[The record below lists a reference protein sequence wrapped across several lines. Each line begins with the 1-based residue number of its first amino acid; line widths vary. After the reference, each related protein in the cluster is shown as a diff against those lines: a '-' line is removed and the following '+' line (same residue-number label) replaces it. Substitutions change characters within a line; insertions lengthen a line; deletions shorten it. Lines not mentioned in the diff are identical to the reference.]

1 MKLPQRLSEEARH
14 IQGMG
19 LRQSVRAV
27 VGFRIIV
34 EGKTGFASGQVID
47 MTTLGCGLRLTRPL
61 RHGQYLTLKTYS
73 YDGTASVMICDLA
86 RVQWVNAERAGV
98 AFLSMSREN
107 KLRLPRLCS
116 DRLIFTIEG

>member
-1 MKLPQRLSEEARH
+1 MKFTQRLSEEARH
-14 IQGMG
+14 IQGG

-34 EGKTGFASGQVID
+34 EDKAGFASGQVID

-61 RHGQYLTLKTYS
+61 RQGQCLTLKTYS
-73 YDGTASVMICDLA
+73 NDEAASVMICNLA
-86 RVQWVNAERAGV
+86 RVQWANAERAGV

-107 KLRLPRLCS
+107 KLQLSRLCS
-116 DRLIFTIEG
+116 DRLIFTVEG

>member
-1 MKLPQRLSEEARH
+1 MKLTQCLFEEACH

-34 EGKTGFASGQVID
+34 EEKAGFASGQVID
-47 MTTLGCGLRLTRPL
+47 MTTLGCGLRLMRPL
-61 RHGQYLTLKTYS
+61 KQGQCLTLKPYS
-73 YDGTASVMICDLA
+73 NDGTASVMICDLA

-107 KLRLPRLCS
+107 KL
-116 DRLIFTIEG
+116 